1 MGGCAADIDSPIVAF
16 KTAGGSKA
24 PGGQFIWPTRTPA
37 NTPRTGAIETVMTD
51 THLTDQIRL
60 RDILRGL
67 AQSLPETVTV
77 NKGLWNL
84 ATAKPEKK
92 LSIGLVLEKHARNI
106 PDQIALKF
114 GDSQWT
120 YAEFNAWVNRIAEQF
135 RRDGVGMGDV
145 VGILSENRPG
155 VMACVAAA
163 VKLGAI
169 AGMLNHNQRGE
180 VLAHS
185 IKLISPKVMVV
196 GCESIEAL
204 ASTPYTPGTQGM
216 RHYAMGDAG
225 VEGKA
230 PEGYVDLDRA
240 TLDLSSENPESTAQ
254 VQLKH
259 PCFYIFTSG
268 TTGLPKASIMTHYR
282 WIRSMAGVGQMA
294 LRLKRS
300 DVIYL
305 PLPLYHNNAL
315 TVTWSAAMSAGCCV
329 ALTRKFSATRFW
341 DEVRHYEATA
351 FCYIGELCRYL
362 LNQPA
367 SAEDRHHRVRTIVG
381 NGLRPEIWDA
391 FEKRFGIENI
401 NEFYG
406 ASECNVAFI
415 NALGAKRSAGF
426 CPLSFA
432 VVEYDTENDQPIR
445 NAEGFLSKVPKGGVG
460 LLISEVTEK
469 TPYDGYTDAKASEK
483 KLLHDVFKKGDCW
496 FNSGDLVRD
505 QGMRHIQF
513 VDRVGDTFR
522 WKGENVATTEVEAAL
537 TTFPQI
543 EQAVVYGVEVP
554 NSDGRAGM
562 AALTLKSSVNQLD
575 GAGLAKH
582 LQASLPAYAI
592 PMFLRLR
599 EAQETTGTFKYRKV
613 ELKQEAFDP
622 AKVSEPLYALLDRDK
637 GYERLTAEGF
647 KRIQN
652 SEIRF

>member
-1 MGGCAADIDSPIVAF
+1 
-16 KTAGGSKA
+16 
-24 PGGQFIWPTRTPA
+24 
-37 NTPRTGAIETVMTD
+37 MTD
-51 THLTDQIRL
+51 AHITDQITL

-67 AQSLPETVTV
+67 AQSLPDTVTV

-84 ATAKPEKK
+84 ATAKPDKK
-92 LSIGLVLEKHARNI
+92 QSIGLVLENHARRI
-106 PDQIALKF
+106 PDQLALKF

-120 YAEFNAWVNRIAEQF
+120 YAEFNAWVNRIAELF
-135 RRDGVGMGDV
+135 RRDGVGSGDV

-155 VMACVAAA
+155 VLACVAAA

-180 VLAHS
+180 VLTHS
-185 IKLISPKVMVV
+185 IKLISPKVIVV
-196 GCESIEAL
+196 GAESIEAL
-204 ASTPYTPGTQGM
+204 ATTTHGPGVDGI
-216 RHYAMGDAG
+216 RYYAMGSNEDAELPG
-225 VEGKA
+225 A
-230 PEGYVDLDRA
+230 YQDLDRV
-240 TLDLSSENPESTAQ
+240 TVDLPSSNPASTAE
-254 VQLKH
+254 VQLKQ

-362 LNQPA
+362 LNQPPTA
-367 SAEDRHHRVRTIVG
+367 ADRQHRIRVIVG
-381 NGLRPEIWDA
+381 NGLRPEIWDD

-415 NALGAKRSAGF
+415 NALGARRSAGF

-432 VVEYDTENDQPIR
+432 VVEYDAVNDKPVR
-445 NAEGFLSKVPKGGVG
+445 DTAGFLGKVPKGGVG
-460 LLISEVTEK
+460 LLISEVTDK
-469 TPYDGYTDAKASEK
+469 TPYDGYTDATASEK
-483 KLLHDVFKKGDCW
+483 KLLRDVFKKGDCW

-522 WKGENVATTEVEAAL
+522 WKGENVATTEIEAAM
-537 TTFPQI
+537 TAFPQI

-554 NSDGRAGM
+554 NTDGRAGM
-562 AALTLKSSVNQLD
+562 AAITLKHEVRQLD
-575 GAGLAKH
+575 GEGLSRQ
-582 LQASLPAYAI
+582 LQTALPAYAV
-592 PMFLRLR
+592 PLFLRLR
-599 EAQETTGTFKYRKV
+599 DHQDTTGTFKYRKV
-613 ELKQEAFDP
+613 ELKEEGFDP
-622 AKVSEPLYALLDRDK
+622 AKVSEPLYVLLDRAR
-637 GYERLTAEGF
+637 GYERLTAEIFARLQAGEF
-647 KRIQN
+647 
-652 SEIRF
+652 RF

>member
-1 MGGCAADIDSPIVAF
+1 
-16 KTAGGSKA
+16 
-24 PGGQFIWPTRTPA
+24 
-37 NTPRTGAIETVMTD
+37 MTD
-51 THLTDQIRL
+51 AHATDQISL

-67 AQSLPETVTV
+67 AHSLPHTVTV

-84 ATAKPEKK
+84 ATAKPDKK
-92 LSIGLVLEKHARNI
+92 QSIGLVLENHARRI
-106 PDQIALKF
+106 PGQLALKF

-135 RRDGVGMGDV
+135 RRDGVGSGDV

-155 VMACVAAA
+155 VLACVAAA

-169 AGMLNHNQRGE
+169 AGMLNHNQQGE

-185 IKLISPKVMVV
+185 IKLILPKVIVV
-196 GCESIEAL
+196 GVESIEAL
-204 ASTPYTPGTQGM
+204 ASTAYAPGAQGI
-216 RHYAMGDAG
+216 RHYCMGPSEAEVPAG
-225 VEGKA
+225 
-230 PEGYVDLDRA
+230 YRDLDEA
-240 TLDLSSENPESTAQ
+240 TRDLPSTNPASTAE
-254 VQLKH
+254 VQLKQ

-329 ALTRKFSATRFW
+329 ALTRKFSASRFW
-341 DEVRHYEATA
+341 DEVRHYEATV

-362 LNQPA
+362 LNQPPSPA
-367 SAEDRHHRVRTIVG
+367 DRQHRIRTIVG

-391 FEKRFGIENI
+391 FEQRFGIENI

-415 NALGAKRSAGF
+415 NALGARRSAGF

-432 VVEYDTENDQPIR
+432 VVEYDAVNDKPVR
-445 NAEGFLSKVPKGGVG
+445 DSAGFLSKVPKGGVG
-460 LLISEVTEK
+460 LLISEVTDK

-522 WKGENVATTEVEAAL
+522 WKGENVATTEIEAAL
-537 TTFPQI
+537 TGFAQI
-543 EQAVVYGVEVP
+543 EQGVVYGVEVP

-562 AALTLKSSVNQLD
+562 AAITLKPEVRQLD
-575 GAGLAKH
+575 GEGLSRH
-582 LQASLPAYAI
+582 LQSVLPAYAV
-592 PMFLRLR
+592 PLFLRLR
-599 EAQETTGTFKYRKV
+599 DHQDTTGTFKYRKV
-613 ELKQEAFDP
+613 ELKEEGFDP
-622 AKVSEPLYALLDRDK
+622 AKVSEPLYVLLDRAR
-637 GYERLTAEGF
+637 GYERLTT
-647 KRIQN
+647 
-652 SEIRF
+652 EIFARLQAGEFRF